1 MLHFASTVTFCGVTR
16 LALDKLKYF
25 KNDQRVVTNDS
36 QKKRKRKKNMQAKHN
51 VLMGFFFGAQ
61 YHSKIS
67 GVHGFLRVRSFGMI
81 RIRVNDPTSLRSE
94 CIKGTA
100 KSHLE
105 KEDSLDP
112 FMHHDPRD
120 LGNEKG
126 TGTEMLPAIV
136 CGIATGDAPRMS
148 IETVPDVSGSF
159 DSSQFP
165 SRF

>member
-1 MLHFASTVTFCGVTR
+1 MIQHHPVQNASKEP
-16 LALDKLKYF
+16 L
-25 KNDQRVVTNDS
+25 NPIW
-36 QKKRKRKKNMQAKHN
+36 KRRI
-51 VLMGFFFGAQ
+51 
-61 YHSKIS
+61 HSL
-67 GVHGFLRVRSFGMI
+67 V
-81 RIRVNDPTSLRSE
+81 
-94 CIKGTA
+94 
-100 KSHLE
+100 
-105 KEDSLDP
+105 P

-126 TGTEMLPAIV
+126 TGAEMLPAIV

>member
-1 MLHFASTVTFCGVTR
+1 MANNTEIR
-16 LALDKLKYF
+16 LALEKLKYF

-36 QKKRKRKKNMQAKHN
+36 QKKRKRKRKKNMQAKHN
-51 VLMGFFFGAQ
+51 VLMGFLFGAQ

-94 CIKGTA
+94 CIQGTA

-105 KEDSLDP
+105 KEDSLVP
-112 FMHHDPRD
+112 FMHHVPRD

-126 TGTEMLPAIV
+126 TVGSLLGTQ
-136 CGIATGDAPRMS
+136 
-148 IETVPDVSGSF
+148 TVSEVSGSF
-159 DSSQFP
+159 DSSKFP